1 MKKALALILAASL
14 VMAGCGS
21 TGTASSEQSQPA
33 VETQAAEQSAAA
45 EQSGTE
51 QEIAAAE
58 TGQDQTDTGTVTIE
72 DGKTALAAYLP
83 LTGNSMQFGIS
94 IQRGMELAVK
104 HWNEDNGG
112 INGQD
117 VTIDFYDDKG
127 DTTES
132 VNVANLIVADKDKYI
147 AALGSFSSSCAM
159 AAAPIFEENKLLMF
173 SPTGSHPDFG
183 KLGDYIFAIAMT
195 GKYEHML
202 YAKIATEEL
211 GGKNVG
217 FIGAQSDTTELGI
230 NMLKAKCEETGANLY
245 TELFVSG
252 TTKDFTPVISSL
264 FNQGDIDVVLIS
276 GDYSTVASI
285 VLQMD
290 SLGLKDE
297 DVKILGTGQCAME
310 EFLDI
315 VGDTGENIYVVTSAP
330 VYFPSIIESMDVT
343 PTLERFINDYT
354 ADYQEMADAFA
365 GQAYDAVMAVLNCV
379 KEYQTTDSEV
389 LKDHVGE
396 LSGLDEPCSGDSLEY
411 DMELRQMVKPMAM
424 YQIEDGEFV
433 IFKSGSCSLTDEE
446 RKTATEIAG
455 Y

>member
-1 MKKALALILAASL
+1 MKKALALILVASL
-14 VMAGCGS
+14 VMVASLMMAGCS
-21 TGTASSEQSQPA
+21 GTTV
-33 VETQAAEQSAAA
+33 VETQEEEQSVETVETEVKAEP
-45 EQSGTE
+45 EQSE
-51 QEIAAAE
+51 EVAA
-58 TGQDQTDTGTVTIE
+58 TVTIE

-83 LTGNSMQFGIS
+83 LTGNMMQFGTS
-94 IQRGMELAVK
+94 IRRGMELAVK

-112 INGQD
+112 INGKE
-117 VTIDFYDDKG
+117 VTIDFFDDKG

-132 VNVANLIVADKDKYI
+132 VNVANLIAADKDKYI

-159 AAAPIFEENKLLMF
+159 AAAPIFEESKLLMF

-211 GGKNVG
+211 EGKNVG

-230 NMLKAKCEETGANLY
+230 NMLKEKCEETGANLY
-245 TELFVSG
+245 TELFVAG

-290 SLGLKDE
+290 SLGLKD
-297 DVKILGTGQCAME
+297 DDLKILGTGQCAME

-330 VYFPSIIESMDVT
+330 VYFPSIIETMEVT
-343 PTLERFINDYT
+343 PTLERFINDYST
-354 ADYQEMADAFA
+354 DYQEMADAFA
-365 GQAYDAVMAVLNCV
+365 GQAYDTVMAVLNCV
-379 KEYQTTDSEV
+379 KEYQTTDSEI

-396 LSGLDEPCSGDSLEY
+396 LVGLDEPCSGASLEY
-411 DMELRQMVKPMAM
+411 DMDLRQMIKPMAM
-424 YQIEDGEFV
+424 YKIEDGEFV
-433 IFKSGSCSLTDEE
+433 IFKSGNCSLTEDEC
-446 RKTATEIAG
+446 RTATEIAG

>member
-1 MKKALALILAASL
+1 MKKLLVLILVTSL
-14 VMAGCGS
+14 AMAGCGS
-21 TGTASSEQSQPA
+21 QKPEQPKEPAEKSEPVKEQPKEESSVDEEPEVTGAQEA
-33 VETQAAEQSAAA
+33 GTQEK
-45 EQSGTE
+45 
-51 QEIAAAE
+51 
-58 TGQDQTDTGTVTIE
+58 TDTITIE
-72 DGKTALAAYLP
+72 NGKTALAAYLP
-83 LTGNSMQFGIS
+83 LTGNMMQFGTS

-112 INGQD
+112 INGQE
-117 VTIDFYDDKG
+117 VVVDFYDDKG

-132 VNVANLIVADKDKYI
+132 VNVANLIAADKDKYI
-147 AALGSFSSSCAM
+147 AAMGSFSSPCAM

-173 SPTGSHPDFG
+173 SPTGSHPDFC

-202 YAKIATEEL
+202 YAKIATQEL
-211 GGKNVG
+211 EGKNVG
-217 FIGAQSDTTELGI
+217 FIGAQSDTTDLGI
-230 NMLKAKCEETGANLY
+230 NLLEAKCQETGANLY
-245 TELFVSG
+245 KELFVAG

-264 FNQGDIDVVLIS
+264 FNQGDIDVILIS

-297 DVKILGTGQCAME
+297 DLKILGTGQCAME

-330 VYFPSIIESMDVT
+330 VYFPSIIESMNVT
-343 PTLERFINDYT
+343 PTLERFINDYS
-354 ADYQEMADAFA
+354 ADYNEMADAFA
-365 GQAYDAVMAVLNCV
+365 GQAYDTVMAVLNCV
-379 KEYQTTDSEV
+379 KEYQTTDSEI

-396 LSGLDEPCSGDSLEY
+396 LAGLDEPCSGDSLEY

-424 YQIEDGEFV
+424 YQIVDGEFV
-433 IFKSGSCSLTDEE
+433 IFKSGSTSLTEEE
-446 RKTATEIAG
+446 RATATEIAG